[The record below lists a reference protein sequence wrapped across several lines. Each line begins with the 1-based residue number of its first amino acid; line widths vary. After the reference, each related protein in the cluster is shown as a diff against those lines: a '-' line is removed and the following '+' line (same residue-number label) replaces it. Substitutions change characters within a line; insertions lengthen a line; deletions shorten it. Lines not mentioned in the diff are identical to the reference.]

1 MTNLGAALKAFIREH
16 EYCGELRLVCQGVAR
31 HPRSE
36 STRREAEPF
45 SNHPNTFSPSS
56 SDSLQWSLRTT
67 VTDLPDALTMTK
79 LDQVVSWQAALVN
92 PTSDEL
98 TRPRPLGRK
107 PECHS

>member
-79 LDQVVSWQAALVN
+79 LDLPQRQTLRN
-92 PTSDEL
+92 ITITSKTTNIPGVRA
-98 TRPRPLGRK
+98 TR
-107 PECHS
+107 HH

>member
-1 MTNLGAALKAFIREH
+1 MTNLGAALEAFIREH
-16 EYCGELRLVCQGVAR
+16 EYCGELRLVCQGVADLK
-31 HPRSE
+31 

-56 SDSLQWSLRTT
+56 SDSLHGLSAT
-67 VTDLPDALTMTK
+67 VTGLPDALTMTK

-107 PECHS
+107 PECHSGLTA